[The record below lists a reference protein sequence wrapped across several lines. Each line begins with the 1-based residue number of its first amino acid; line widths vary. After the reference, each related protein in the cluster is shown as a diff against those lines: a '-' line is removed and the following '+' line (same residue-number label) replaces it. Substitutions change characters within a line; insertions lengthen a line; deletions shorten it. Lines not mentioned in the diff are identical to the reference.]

1 MFRRKKRRSTL
12 KVLFVD
18 LDTVNYDN
26 LFVAISGQPIAVVHR
41 KGAEPFLLDLG
52 TEMRTA

>member
-1 MFRRKKRRSTL
+1 MFRRKKRKSTL

-18 LDTVNYDN
+18 LDMINYDN

-52 TEMRTA
+52 TEVRTA